1 MHFLIRLLING
12 IVFYLIALYVPGIHA
27 NSFAAAVLAAFIFGI
42 VNAIIRPLV
51 LLLTLPFTI
60 LTLGLFV
67 IIVNALM
74 FWLATWI
81 APGFTVHG
89 FRAALIGGII
99 MTIVGLI
106 TTHVF
111 KEERRPLTT
120 SAKT

>member
-27 NSFAAAVLAAFIFGI
+27 NSFGAAVLAAFIFGI
-42 VNAIIRPLV
+42 VNAIVRPIV
-51 LLLTLPFTI
+51 LILTLPITI
-60 LTLGLFV
+60 ITLGLFL
-67 IIVNALM
+67 IVLNALM

-99 MTIVGLI
+99 MMIVGLI
-106 TTHVF
+106 TNHIF
-111 KEERRPLTT
+111 KEQAVRTT
-120 SAKT
+120 AKT